1 MPTAKETGFVPEM
14 YLSSYVHE
22 QLSALH
28 HCDTITVDPH
38 KSGFCPYP
46 GGAICYRDRRMNSF
60 LSITAKVL
68 YYHGKMILGDVG
80 IEGSKP
86 GAAAVGVMMANRVI
100 IHNCFSDTWF
110 KAKKKSTVQTSR
122 LFYLNTSRG
131 LVEYSSKQIS
141 FCLFVFLSFGFIF
154 SLSLGPENCWGELFQ
169 NFFFEDLIS
178 SSLRRR
184 RHLTSV
190 RNVCEAAPGDP
201 CFGSPTTGGPS
212 SLCEF
217 KMAVNIK
224 DFMGIQVKDSNR

>member
-60 LSITAKVL
+60 LSITTKVL

-100 IHNCFSDTWF
+100 IQDCFSDI
-110 KAKKKSTVQTSR
+110 
-122 LFYLNTSRG
+122 G
-131 LVEYSSKQIS
+131 SKQERYPQYRRHDCFIS
-141 FCLFVFLSFGFIF
+141 IHHAVKWNSEDHPNI
-154 SLSLGPENCWGELFQ
+154 S
-169 NFFFEDLIS
+169 EDL
-178 SSLRRR
+178 RRLPEYFR
-184 RHLTSV
+184 R
-190 RNVCEAAPGDP
+190 
-201 CFGSPTTGGPS
+201 SPWPF
-212 SLCEF
+212 LLLQIV
-217 KMAVNIK
+217 ADVI
-224 DFMGIQVKDSNR
+224 

>member
-60 LSITAKVL
+60 LSITTKVL

-86 GAAAVGVMMANRVI
+86 GAAAAGVMMANRVI
-100 IHNCFSDTWF
+100 IHDCFSDI
-110 KAKKKSTVQTSR
+110 
-122 LFYLNTSRG
+122 G
-131 LVEYSSKQIS
+131 SKQKRNPQYKHHDCFIS
-141 FCLFVFLSFGFIF
+141 V
-154 SLSLGPENCWGELFQ
+154 
-169 NFFFEDLIS
+169 
-178 SSLRRR
+178 
-184 RHLTSV
+184 HH
-190 RNVCEAAPGDP
+190 
-201 CFGSPTTGGPS
+201 
-212 SLCEF
+212 
-217 KMAVNIK
+217 AV
-224 DFMGIQVKDSNR
+224 